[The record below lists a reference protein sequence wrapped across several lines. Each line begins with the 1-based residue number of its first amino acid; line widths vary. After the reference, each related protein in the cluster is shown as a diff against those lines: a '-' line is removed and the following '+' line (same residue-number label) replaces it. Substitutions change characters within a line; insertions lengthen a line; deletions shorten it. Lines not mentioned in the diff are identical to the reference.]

1 MISSPV
7 SSTFRELFRKSTLIA
22 VAILMVGIPLWLTLV
37 TSAKP
42 YAEAVS
48 LSLTLPNQ
56 WAIQSNYS
64 SVIQEGYFLRG
75 LQNTVLIVSLAIA
88 LTLLLGSMAAW
99 IFGRAKT
106 LPVRLAYY
114 GAIVGLLLPP
124 AVVTS
129 VLWLQRLGLFGS
141 RFALVAFYVGAFL
154 PLAIFLMT
162 GFVKTIP
169 VEIEEAALMDGC
181 SSVGIY
187 RHVVLP
193 LLRPAIAS
201 TFIVMLILTWNDLF
215 YPFFLLAHTDQ
226 QTLALGLFN
235 FVSGQLYRTNWNLI
249 MADVV
254 VVSLPLLLI
263 YVATQRWLIS
273 GLTRGAVNR

>member
-1 MISSPV
+1 LKVLLSQHLRQP
-7 SSTFRELFRKSTLIA
+7 LRKGVLVV
-22 VAILMVGIPLWLTLV
+22 VAILMVGVPLWLTAV
-37 TSAKP
+37 TSMKP
-42 YAEAVS
+42 YVEAVNLN
-48 LSLTLPNQ
+48 LSLPTE
-56 WAIQSNYS
+56 WAIGANYGT
-64 SVIQEGYFLRG
+64 VIENGHFLRG
-75 LQNTVLIVSLAIA
+75 LENTVFVVSLAIA
-88 LTLLLGSMAAW
+88 ITLWFGSMAAW

-106 LPVRLAYY
+106 LPVRLMYY
-114 GAIVGLLLPP
+114 GAITGLLLPP

-129 VLWLQRLGLFGS
+129 VLWFQRLDLFGS

-181 SSVGIY
+181 SSIGMY
-187 RHVVLP
+187 RHIVLP
-193 LLRPAIAS
+193 MLRPALAS
-201 TFIVMLILTWNDLF
+201 TFVVMLILTWNDLF

-254 VVSLPLLLI
+254 VVSLPLLLV
-263 YVATQRWLIS
+263 YAAAQRWLIS
-273 GLTRGAVNR
+273 GLTSGSVNR